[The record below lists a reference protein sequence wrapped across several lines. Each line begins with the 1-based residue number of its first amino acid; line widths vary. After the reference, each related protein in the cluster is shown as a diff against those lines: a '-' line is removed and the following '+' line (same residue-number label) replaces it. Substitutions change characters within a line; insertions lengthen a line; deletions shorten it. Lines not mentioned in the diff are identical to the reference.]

1 MEAYNEPQMLR
12 LAFVIAF
19 LCLPPAGPAAQ
30 RGGRYRPPE
39 GIPCSRDQLTSFTG
53 KVTAY
58 SRNSQRIRLT
68 VYTDWDTSESF
79 VLRAPFRMR
88 FKGEPFR
95 EEHWNKIE
103 EKEGR
108 LRPGVRATVWACET
122 GERVLDWETPAETR

>member
-1 MEAYNEPQMLR
+1 MFRVAL
-12 LAFVIAF
+12 VIAF
-19 LCLPPAGPAAQ
+19 LCLPASGPAAQ
-30 RGGRYRPPE
+30 RGRYRPPE

-58 SRNSQRIRLT
+58 SRSSQRIRLT
-68 VYTDWDTSESF
+68 IYTDWDTSESF
-79 VLRAPFRMR
+79 VLRTPFRLL
-88 FKGEPFR
+88 FKGQPFR
-95 EEHWNKIE
+95 EADWKKIE